1 MKYFGYFLNT
11 FLIKKSCQDDKTA
24 SEEKNL
30 IEVLKNRSINMME
43 KSSSI
48 NPWKGVITNTETG
61 DNTAMKPDFKNLQ

>member
-1 MKYFGYFLNT
+1 
-11 FLIKKSCQDDKTA
+11 
-24 SEEKNL
+24 
-30 IEVLKNRSINMME
+30 MME